1 VASDEDDFRYT
12 TFGKEDDA
20 LAGIMDGAQM
30 LGDAPSS
37 WSVYFAVDDTDAT
50 LQKVEQRGGATVVP
64 GMDTPY
70 GRLAT
75 ATDVTGAV
83 FKLVG

>member
-1 VASDEDDFRYT
+1 M
-12 TFGKEDDA
+12 GKDDDA

-30 LGDAPSS
+30 LGEAPSS
-37 WSVYFAVDDTDAT
+37 WSVYFQVEDTDAT
-50 LQKVEQRGGATVVP
+50 LQKVEQLGGATVVP
-64 GMDTPY
+64 AMDSPY